1 VSLQLE
7 RRSHASHTRTRHAR
21 ELGDYLTWFVGRT
34 DVDRLFA
41 DSHVALTECIN
52 AVEASFREHGN
63 F

>member
-1 VSLQLE
+1 
-7 RRSHASHTRTRHAR
+7 
-21 ELGDYLTWFVGRT
+21 LTSFVGRT

-41 DSHVALTECIN
+41 DRHVALTECIN